1 MGLSCMVNYR
11 VIFSPMAFQLYTN
24 RVNIGMFNISSG
36 FFEIQKLKKM
46 TVFAIQARFF
56 CKKWLVRGLRQK
68 PLLGISPNLVY
79 ICFPPSFRHLLIM
92 GDLDLHL
99 QGHLALK
106 HSKSGH
112 FGLVRTISQNV
123 LHGISPNL
131 HRICILP
138 SFQHLLN
145 MGDHLGQKY

>member
-1 MGLSCMVNYR
+1 MCIL
-11 VIFSPMAFQLYTN
+11 
-24 RVNIGMFNISSG
+24 
-36 FFEIQKLKKM
+36 
-46 TVFAIQARFF
+46 
-56 CKKWLVRGLRQK
+56 
-68 PLLGISPNLVY
+68 
-79 ICFPPSFRHLLIM
+79 PSFQHLLIM

-112 FGLVRTISQNV
+112 FGLVRTISQKV

-145 MGDHLGQKY
+145 MGDLDLHFQGHLGQKYLKFGYFRGLTCMVNYGVIYSPMAFQLCTNRVHIGMFNISSGFFEIHKIKILLEF